1 MAKDFYNL
9 REAAEAVGVGK
20 DTMARYVQQEMVEAH
35 KITLPSGYVRYR
47 ISHAELVRVFGIA
60 EAPQSP

>member
-1 MAKDFYNL
+1 MTKGFYNL
-9 REAAEAVGVGK
+9 REAAEVADVHWT
-20 DTMARYVQQEMVEAH
+20 TMQRYVQQGTVEAH
-35 KITLPSGYVRYR
+35 KIVLPSGRVRYR